1 MTMNATTF
9 AAVLVKEIRA
19 LTRDVHGLVVL
30 FLMPAAFI
38 LVMSLAL
45 RDVFA
50 VGESRTMKIVLVQL
64 DPSKATDDLVAV
76 LPPAL
81 ERVDSREA
89 AVAALRARRAEL
101 AMIIP
106 VGYEAG
112 LLDTKTTRPLVE
124 ILAEPTVRPEVMRI
138 VSARVATTLL
148 RQRIAAQ
155 ITAITGGAANLP
167 PAGDMAGS
175 TEMGAV
181 SASYLSSVGG
191 KSLTATQQNVPAW
204 LVFGMFFVVTPICNL
219 LITERTL
226 GTLARLRTML
236 VPISIV
242 IAGKLV
248 PYYLINMLQVVL
260 MLLVGRFVVPL
271 LGGVPLDVD
280 VSWSALFLISSATSI
295 AALGIAILV
304 AALARTNDQANTFGS
319 LANVLSAAIGGIM
332 VPQWVMPKFM
342 QTVAQISP
350 MNWALEGFLEVFL
363 RTGRF
368 DAIAPYA
375 LLLIGTGV
383 VFGTIAVLVIARGQR

>member
-1 MTMNATTF
+1 MNATTL
-9 AAVLVKEIRA
+9 AAILVKEFRA
-19 LTRDVHGLVVL
+19 LTRDLHGLVVL
-30 FLMPAAFI
+30 FLMPAVFI

-50 VGESRTMKIVLVQL
+50 VGESRTMQIVLVQL
-64 DPSKATDDLVAV
+64 DQSAVADELVAV

-81 ERVDSREA
+81 ERVDTRA
-89 AVAALRARRAEL
+89 AAEAALRTRRAEL
-101 AMIIP
+101 AVIIP
-106 VGYEAG
+106 AGYEAG
-112 LLDTKTTRPLVE
+112 LLDAETTRPLVE
-124 ILAEPTVRPEVMRI
+124 IVAEPSVRPEVMRI
-138 VSARVATTLL
+138 VRARIATAVL
-148 RQRIAAQ
+148 RQRIAAR
-155 ITAITGGAANLP
+155 ITAITGGAAHLP
-167 PAGDMAGS
+167 SAGDMAGS
-175 TEMGAV
+175 METGAV
-181 SASYLSSVGG
+181 VASYLASAGG

-219 LITERTL
+219 LITERTQ

-236 VPISIV
+236 VPTSIMIV
-242 IAGKLV
+242 GKLI

-260 MLLVGRFVVPL
+260 MLLVGRFAVPL
-271 LGGVPLDVD
+271 LGGVSLDVD
-280 VSWSALFLISSATSI
+280 VSWSALFLISSATSV

-304 AALARTNDQANTFGS
+304 AALARTIDQANTFGS

-363 RTGRF
+363 RSGRL

-375 LLLIGTGV
+375 LLLIGTGIA
-383 VFGTIAVLVIARGQR
+383 FGTIAVLVIARGQR